1 MSIHHVSYH
10 SGELPA
16 PPAAM
21 GQADLSMPLAGFSQC
36 HFGIASQLQA
46 FAELPALLATAAQ
59 AHNVASRT
67 LSLFKYAVAGHHAD
81 EENELFPAVL
91 RSAAKGEEAEKV
103 RAMVKRLVAEHRRIE
118 SIWND
123 LEPAVKAAAKN
134 QPAELDLQAV
144 EALVQA
150 YLKHARFEEEE
161 FLPLAETILGRNGN
175 HMAALGLSL
184 HLRHAPMVVGHV

>member
-1 MSIHHVSYH
+1 
-10 SGELPA
+10 
-16 PPAAM
+16 
-21 GQADLSMPLAGFSQC
+21 
-36 HFGIASQLQA
+36 
-46 FAELPALLATAAQ
+46 
-59 AHNVASRT
+59 
-67 LSLFKYAVAGHHAD
+67 
-81 EENELFPAVL
+81 
-91 RSAAKGEEAEKV
+91 
-103 RAMVKRLVAEHRRIE
+103 MVKRLVAEHRRIE

>member
-16 PPAAM
+16 PPAAA
-21 GQADLSMPLAGFSQC
+21 GLVDLTMPLAGFSQC

-46 FAELPALLATAAQ
+46 FAELPALLAAAAQ
-59 AHNVASRT
+59 ARNVASHT
-67 LSLFKYAVAGHHAD
+67 LSLFKYAVASHHAD

-103 RAMVKRLVAEHRRIE
+103 SAMIKRLVAEHRKIE
-118 SIWND
+118 SIWKD

-150 YLKHARFEEEE
+150 YLKHARFEEAE